1 MQLDRLGTAGKMGT
15 MQKHPGELNRTPK
28 GTAVVAKT
36 TQRVGH
42 VAGPSPEQPRV
53 TEIVL

>member
-1 MQLDRLGTAGKMGT
+1 MQLHRLGMAGKMGT
-15 MQKHPGELNRTPK
+15 MQRHPGELNRTPQ

-42 VAGPSPEQPRV
+42 VAGPSPEQSRV
-53 TEIVL
+53 TEVLL